1 MSATSEV
8 SSISSSSSRPAAS
21 SGTTASAPSAASNR
35 ASGTTSSRPAGET
48 TPARADGFT
57 PSEEMRS
64 GDSKAPE
71 KKTET
76 GSDDKSAKVKTDKW
90 QKGRNDCLER
100 ALRNQGYSLKDI
112 YAKGKDG
119 KTMLQRV
126 AQQNGLSDPNKIADG
141 KELTIP
147 RKENT
152 VTAEGLKD
160 GQKITREAQDAQGTM
175 AVSAQRNPDGTKSID
190 TETRTA
196 SPVSSG
202 LTVPPGGA
210 AHGDVKKTPQGLES
224 SVHGENAGGDA
235 RTDIKTLATPEGTR
249 TTITDSDKNKN
260 LDGVIDQDGVY
271 ARNPGKKEGDDVESG
286 VQHGPQSRLES
297 VGSWLDQKIN
307 PWGPKV
313 DPPAEFQG
321 ADKVDHV
328 KKPDGSINVTASGP
342 DGQKTE
348 WSRGADG
355 WFQRNLRSLNN
366 LLFGR

>member
-1 MSATSEV
+1 MSATSEI

-21 SGTTASAPSAASNR
+21 SNAASAPSAASNR
-35 ASGTTSSRPAGET
+35 ASGSVSSRPSGES
-48 TPARADGFT
+48 TPARKDGYT
-57 PSEEMRS
+57 PSEEMRT
-64 GDSKAPE
+64 GDSKAPD
-71 KKTET
+71 KKSDT
-76 GSDDKSAKVKTDKW
+76 GSDDKSAKVTTDKW

-112 YAKGKDG
+112 YARGKDG

-126 AQQNGLSDPNKIADG
+126 AEDNGLKDPNKIADG

-152 VTAEGLKD
+152 VTAEGLKP
-160 GQKITREAQDAQGTM
+160 GQKITREAEDAQGKM
-175 AVSAQRNPDGTKSID
+175 AVTAQRNADGTKSID
-190 TETRTA
+190 TDTKTA

-210 AHGDVKKTPQGLES
+210 AHGDVKKTSQGLES

-235 RTDIKTLATPEGTR
+235 RTDIKTVATPEGTH
-249 TTITDSDKNKN
+249 TTITDSDKKKN
-260 LDGVIDQDGVY
+260 LDGAIDQDGVY

-286 VQHGPQSRLES
+286 VQHGPKSRLES
-297 VGSWLDQKIN
+297 IGSWLDQKIN
-307 PWGPKV
+307 PWGPSV
-313 DPPAEFQG
+313 DPPREFNG

-328 KKPDGSINVTASGP
+328 KKPDGSVQVTASGP

-348 WSRGADG
+348 WNRGADG

-366 LLFGR
+366 LFFGS